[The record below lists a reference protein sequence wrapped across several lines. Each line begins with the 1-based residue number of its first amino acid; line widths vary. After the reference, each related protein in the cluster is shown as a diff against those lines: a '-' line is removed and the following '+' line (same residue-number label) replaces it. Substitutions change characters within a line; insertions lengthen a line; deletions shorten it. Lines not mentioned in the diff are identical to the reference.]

1 MEGWPSAAE
10 ALAARSY
17 FTHKGRPDEKRR
29 FEGPKTQTY
38 SYGADVFTLR
48 PHLSPLRQGDSERR
62 NPRWKTGRE
71 V

>member
-1 MEGWPSAAE
+1 M
-10 ALAARSY
+10 ARSY

-29 FEGPKTQTY
+29 FEGPKTQAC

-62 NPRWKTGRE
+62 DLTWKTRRE